1 VDKEN
6 LESRNISI
14 GGQIEI
20 GSNKQHYPFFS
31 GQITDVN
38 VWDQSLSTNKI
49 QDFGLNCND
58 QLFQHSP
65 PSLIN
70 WHNATM
76 KNHSG
81 SISSFNITREET
93 CLWTDDQIWLFSLL
107 IFFEKAFSLCHNIGG
122 KFYLPQN
129 ETELQKLIFQS
140 NNTGLKLL

>member
-14 GGQIEI
+14 GRQIEI
-20 GSNKQHYPFFS
+20 AHYQDYPLFS

-49 QDFGLNCND
+49 QGFGLNCSD
-58 QLFQHSP
+58 QLYQHSP
-65 PSLIN
+65 PSLID
-70 WHNATM
+70 WQNATR
-76 KNHSG
+76 KNHLG

-93 CLWTDDQIWLFSLL
+93 CLWTDDRIWLFRLPNS
-107 IFFEKAFSLCHNIGG
+107 FEKSFSLCHNLGG

-129 ETELQKLIFQS
+129 ETEFQKLIFQS

>member
-1 VDKEN
+1 MDKEN

-14 GGQIEI
+14 GRQIEI
-20 GSNKQHYPFFS
+20 PFFS

-49 QDFGLNCND
+49 QGFGLNCSS

-70 WHNATM
+70 WQNATRN
-76 KNHSG
+76 NHSG
-81 SISSFNITREET
+81 SISSFNITRKET
-93 CLWTDDQIWLFSLL
+93 CLWTDDRIWLFRLHYS
-107 IFFEKAFSLCHNIGG
+107 FEKSFSLCHNLGG

-129 ETELQKLIFQS
+129 ETEFQKLIFQS
-140 NNTGLKLL
+140 KNTGLKLL